1 MRLSARESWLFCRS
15 RTNKFMLSLN
25 EIKIGA
31 LIKIAGEPC
40 AVIKADHHKMGRGG
54 AVLKTKLKNLLN
66 GNVIEKTFQGN
77 DKAEEAETETNQANY
92 LYKTETE
99 ACFMNNETYEQFS
112 LPLEQIGGKMKF
124 LKESADVDILYFQ
137 GNPVSLKLPI
147 KISLKVVSSPPGVK
161 GNSAGNV
168 TKTVKLETG
177 SEISAPMFID
187 EGDMVI
193 VNTDTEEY
201 VSRA

>member
-1 MRLSARESWLFCRS
+1 
-15 RTNKFMLSLN
+15 MLSLN
-25 EIKIGA
+25 EIKIGT
-31 LIKIAGEPC
+31 LIKIADEPY

-66 GNVIEKTFQGN
+66 GNVVEKTFQGN
-77 DKAEEAETETNQANY
+77 DKADETNQANY

-99 ACFMNNETYEQFS
+99 ACFMNNESYEQFS
-112 LPLEQIGGKMKF
+112 LPLEQIGDKLKF
-124 LKESADVDILYFQ
+124 LKESMDVDILYFQ
-137 GNPVSLKLPI
+137 GQPASLKLPV
-147 KISLKVVSSPPGVK
+147 KISLKVTSSPPGVK

-168 TKTVKLETG
+168 TKAVQLETG
-177 SEISAPMFID
+177 MQINAPMFIN

-193 VNTDTEEY
+193 VNTDTGEY